1 MHLAVLQKQMAMVMW
16 TAAAYWRTQPK
27 SIGLVATWSWVCIRQ
42 GTLKMAWPSWQHHED
57 CRGIIIIIII
67 IISIGY
73 SFIALARFFGVA
85 GRASGLWITSVGV
98 LAWLSIW
105 SKVQTCIWP
114 SWCHCHSLSLAS
126 VTSRLVLPF
135 WYRLTEVVLDKWP
148 LNGCVCV
155 ISIRWAEAW
164 QFFSTTMQDRIPFSM
179 PQLLHSLC
187 ALPCTQRH
195 ERLRQFE
202 AVLYIYPCYHLHKE
216 DSCTSWNKWYN
227 RSPVKIKITSMT
239 LCNIWKPISC

>member
-57 CRGIIIIIII
+57 CRGIIIII
-67 IISIGY
+67 SIGY
-73 SFIALARFFGVA
+73 SFITLARFLGAA

-155 ISIRWAEAW
+155 WYLFAGQRHDNSSVRPCRTEYLF
-164 QFFSTTMQDRIPFSM
+164 QCHNFSTLYVLCLVHNAMSAFANSKQYCIFIHAITCTKRTAVHRETSDTID
-179 PQLLHSLC
+179 PQL
-187 ALPCTQRH
+187 R
-195 ERLRQFE
+195 
-202 AVLYIYPCYHLHKE
+202 
-216 DSCTSWNKWYN
+216 
-227 RSPVKIKITSMT
+227 
-239 LCNIWKPISC
+239 